1 MLKLFTDIKKYKF
14 LLRELVIKGIK
25 LKYRRSYLGMI
36 WSLLEPLLMTIVLT
50 VIFGTLFNNNDPTY
64 PLYIL
69 CGRLL
74 YTYFSQATNVSL
86 RSIRANASMIKKVE
100 VPKVLYVLSVLIYNF
115 IIFLISL
122 IVLFGV
128 AIVVKVYPTLNILM
142 IWLPLVLLFFLA
154 LGIGLLLATIGVF
167 FKDMEYLWSI
177 IMTIIMYASAVFYYP
192 ERMLGSDIG
201 WILQF
206 NPLYQII
213 DMFRCCI
220 FGEPLSTFGVCY
232 AIVFTLLSV
241 VIGCGIF
248 NKKQD
253 EFILHI

>member
-1 MLKLFTDIKKYKF
+1 MLKLFKDIKDYKF

-50 VIFGTLFNNNDPTY
+50 VIFGVLFNNNSPTY

-74 YTYFSQATNVSL
+74 YTYFSQATNTSL
-86 RSIRANASMIKKVE
+86 RAIRANASMIKKVE
-100 VPKVLYVLSVLIYNF
+100 VPKALYVLSVLIYNF

-128 AIVVKVYPTLNILM
+128 AIVLKVYPTWNILM
-142 IWLPLVLLFFLA
+142 IWLPLLLLFLLV
-154 LGIGLLLATIGVF
+154 LGAGMLLATIGVF

-177 IMTIIMYASAVFYYP
+177 ILTIIMYASAIFYYP
-192 ERMLGSDIG
+192 EKMLDSSIA
-201 WILQF
+201 WILQI

-213 DMFRCCI
+213 DMFRSCV

-232 AIVFTLLSV
+232 TVVFVLVAV
-241 VIGCGIF
+241 VVGCGVF

-253 EFILHI
+253 EFILHL